1 MKMDL
6 ITNHYRV
13 CDLVLFFLSFKSS
26 GDFWRESYNW
36 WCIPASTIWIELV
49 GIPLHCHS
57 SDLSNFPFV
66 LLPILESFR
75 CLSTLSLSLSLS
87 LSISQLKPFSLAH
100 DMGKCGLSLY
110 SSPLRRKMT
119 TRVRECQ
126 AIIQLLSWSNDG
138 SNLVRAYKCESIN
151 QFFIYISYR
160 MTFFLVTKFAMF

>member
-1 MKMDL
+1 MIKNGTLRMKMDL

-87 LSISQLKPFSLAH
+87 LSHNWNHSVWLMIWENV
-100 DMGKCGLSLY
+100 GYLY
-110 SSPLRRKMT
+110 T
-119 TRVRECQ
+119 
-126 AIIQLLSWSNDG
+126 LLHYGEKWQQGCVSVKLLYN
-138 SNLVRAYKCESIN
+138 C
-151 QFFIYISYR
+151 
-160 MTFFLVTKFAMF
+160 